1 MNPQNTQKFTARR
14 QREEDERQVDD
25 EQLKEY
31 LDLDMGRLDL
41 LVHNL
46 QNNGFAHTH
55 SKLQDIIIS
64 GAQDAQYSRAAA
76 LSLCALRGFQAI
88 EHLTVAQILRLRQ
101 LKGGGTDACVRAVTQ
116 LHGGVLN

>member
-1 MNPQNTQKFTARR
+1 MNPENPKKGYGDKNKKG
-14 QREEDERQVDD
+14 EEDERRVDD

-31 LDLDMGRLDL
+31 LDLDLDMGRLDL

-64 GAQDAQYSRAAA
+64 GMQDAQYSRDAAF
-76 LSLCALRGFQAI
+76 SLRALRGFQSI
-88 EHLTVAQILRLRQ
+88 EHLTVAQILRLHQ
-101 LKGGGTDACVRAVTQ
+101 LKGARMLVCGT
-116 LHGGVLN
+116 